1 MIIICHH
8 KNKVTAVKQNQLDI
22 IDFVG
27 QAVVAVMVQLARKNQ
42 EEIIVWCAQERA
54 EVLNEN
60 EISLLLHHQKM
71 IISYGTAQE
80 SYLGRKMGYVEESP
94 FLNVKKNVLYPTW
107 LMSSTVG
114 AIHANVLLLLAHK
127 IPADDHLDYFLNS
140 IAKIGMLNGL
150 LCYSEPRLLKNET
163 NNNNEV
169 VANNFVLFRFVRQHY
184 KKRWLLLFFLNLI
197 VFEKQLAFF
206 PLLIA
211 LLYRSRKKVQLCF
224 DDVLVQSLKKVVTD
238 KNIDVIIPTIGRKNY
253 LHDVLKD
260 LAQQTRLPKKV
271 IIVEQ
276 NPQLG
281 SISELDFLQ
290 ASIWPFEIK
299 HIFTHQAG
307 ACNARNVALNEVRSE
322 WVFLND
328 DDNRFRPNL
337 IEAVFDKLEQYGTEA
352 CTTAYLQPSET
363 QKFGMI
369 HQSGIFG
376 SGNSFVKASALQ
388 HIRFDAALEFG
399 YGEDTDFG
407 MQLRQSGVDI
417 IYFPSLHI
425 THLKAPMG
433 GFRIKIKQKWHDD
446 VILPKPSP
454 TVMYVFRKHY
464 TREQLLCYKLVS
476 FFKLL
481 KKEPWYS
488 WGSFI
493 QQYERKWQSSLSW
506 SKKI

>member
-1 MIIICHH
+1 M
-8 KNKVTAVKQNQLDI
+8 QL
-22 IDFVG
+22 
-27 QAVVAVMVQLARKNQ
+27 
-42 EEIIVWCAQERA
+42 
-54 EVLNEN
+54 
-60 EISLLLHHQKM
+60 S
-71 IISYGTAQE
+71 
-80 SYLGRKMGYVEESP
+80 
-94 FLNVKKNVLYPTW
+94 
-107 LMSSTVG
+107 
-114 AIHANVLLLLAHK
+114 
-127 IPADDHLDYFLNS
+127 
-140 IAKIGMLNGL
+140 
-150 LCYSEPRLLKNET
+150 
-163 NNNNEV
+163 
-169 VANNFVLFRFVRQHY
+169 
-184 KKRWLLLFFLNLI
+184 
-197 VFEKQLAFF
+197 
-206 PLLIA
+206 
-211 LLYRSRKKVQLCF
+211 F
-224 DDVLVQSLKKVVTD
+224 DDVLVQSLKKVVAD

-260 LAQQTRLPKKV
+260 LAQQTHLPKKV

-276 NPQLG
+276 NPQPG

-328 DDNRFRPNL
+328 DDNRFGPNL

-363 QKFGMI
+363 QKFGMV

-417 IYFPSLHI
+417 IYFPSLYI

-433 GFRIKIKQKWHDD
+433 GFRIKIKQKWDD
-446 VILPKPSP
+446 DIIFPKPSP

-481 KKEPWYS
+481 KKEPWHS
-488 WGSFI
+488 WVSFI